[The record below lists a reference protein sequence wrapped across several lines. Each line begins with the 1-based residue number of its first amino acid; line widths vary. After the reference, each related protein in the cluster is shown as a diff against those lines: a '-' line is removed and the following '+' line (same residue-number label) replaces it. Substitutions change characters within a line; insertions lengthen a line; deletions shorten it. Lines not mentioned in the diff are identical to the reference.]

1 MNKIVNKI
9 IYNFTCSIKAIVRNK
24 FVNMLIVLSL
34 FFGLLFP
41 GIILGFGNDGISKI
55 KSSLKNDLDRTF
67 VFSIKSRKLTDEDID
82 YIIRSNN
89 QIEAITREI
98 GISANITTDK
108 GNYETTI
115 VCVDDSYSKFYDGM
129 IEEGIFFQKEDYDNR
144 ERKCIIGTDLSKND
158 YAGGWQGKMVKINGV
173 DFEII
178 GVTNVYSFRE
188 MVICPLSSI
197 ETIIDK
203 EIKPGYIVK
212 IKRGADFDYARK
224 SIEEFIQINFL
235 RIGNS
240 GNSNGNTSLSQNSMV
255 NINPLLI
262 NNINNSVSGDDFQ
275 SKAAIELFGND
286 LSKAY
291 EIVTVVFVVTLV
303 VLMYSLINIINI
315 IISKS
320 LHDRRNIGIK
330 IALGCTKTDNFLQ
343 NFFELFILSTV
354 SAIAVFAV
362 IPLISGII
370 EKVIF
375 EINVNYNILLI
386 LELMSFII
394 SIAIS
399 LYINRKTLGFNVAEI
414 LREDYG
420 K

>member
-1 MNKIVNKI
+1 
-9 IYNFTCSIKAIVRNK
+9 
-24 FVNMLIVLSL
+24 
-34 FFGLLFP
+34 
-41 GIILGFGNDGISKI
+41 
-55 KSSLKNDLDRTF
+55 
-67 VFSIKSRKLTDEDID
+67 
-82 YIIRSNN
+82 
-89 QIEAITREI
+89 
-98 GISANITTDK
+98 
-108 GNYETTI
+108 
-115 VCVDDSYSKFYDGM
+115 
-129 IEEGIFFQKEDYDNR
+129 
-144 ERKCIIGTDLSKND
+144 
-158 YAGGWQGKMVKINGV
+158 
-173 DFEII
+173 
-178 GVTNVYSFRE
+178 
-188 MVICPLSSI
+188 
-197 ETIIDK
+197 
-203 EIKPGYIVK
+203 
-212 IKRGADFDYARK
+212 
-224 SIEEFIQINFL
+224 
-235 RIGNS
+235 
-240 GNSNGNTSLSQNSMV
+240 MV